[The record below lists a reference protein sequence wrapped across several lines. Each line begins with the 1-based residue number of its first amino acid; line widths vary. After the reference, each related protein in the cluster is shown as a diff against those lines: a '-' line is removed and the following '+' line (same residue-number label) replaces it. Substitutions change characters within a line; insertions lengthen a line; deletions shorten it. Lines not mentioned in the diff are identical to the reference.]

1 MSPLSIMLISSSVLA
16 KWSYAAFSKRPT
28 RKQISNLV
36 SNSLTEPLAMYKNW
50 TNSLVFFLLPPPLC
64 CLESRPQLFVA
75 ARLDQTVLAQ
85 GNSQVPYTNP
95 QRNPYR
101 LAKL

>member
-1 MSPLSIMLISSSVLA
+1 MLLFPNALPESRFPSEYLIRSQ
-16 KWSYAAFSKRPT
+16 R
-28 RKQISNLV
+28 
-36 SNSLTEPLAMYKNW
+36 PLAMYRNW
-50 TNSLVFFLLPPPLC
+50 TNSLVFFLAAPSVR

-101 LAKL
+101 LAKLCASNAASNHSSIL